1 MKLYLKFKKIKI
13 MINDLYIII
22 IKKQYNIDNWF
33 ILYNNK
39 NVT

>member
-22 IKKQYNIDNWF
+22 IKKQYNIDN
-33 ILYNNK
+33 
-39 NVT
+39 